1 MYIQGYINWKHV
13 ATTPGYKS
21 LKAAYIKDVQ
31 EAEWYRIKFKQKPM
45 REKAEFLKKFKW
57 VIGRA
62 MHYAH
67 TYNRPIEDILWSWE
81 SDRKGWW
88 LNYYQD
94 CRQPKKRSV
103 S

>member
-1 MYIQGYINWKHV
+1 MNINWKQL

-31 EAEWYRIKFKQKPM
+31 DIQRHKYPM
-45 REKAEFLKKFKW
+45 RKKEELLAKFNW

-62 MHYAH
+62 MYYAH
-67 TYNRPIEDILWSWE
+67 RNGRPIGNILWSWE
-81 SDRKGWW
+81 SDRNYWW

-94 CRQPKKRSV
+94 SNQPKKKSV

>member
-1 MYIQGYINWKHV
+1 MKINWKHL

-31 EAEWYRIKFKQKPM
+31 HAERYRSRFGRKPM
-45 REKAEFLKKFKW
+45 REKEEFLQKFKW

-62 MHYAH
+62 THYAH
-67 TYNRPIEDILWSWE
+67 RTNRSVEDVLWSWE
-81 SDRKGWW
+81 SDRDHWW

-94 CRQPKKRSV
+94 CRQPKKKSV